1 MAFAR
6 LAAVVAIVC
15 AITSMAR
22 ADNAVD
28 AKSHFDKGTT
38 LFALGRYG
46 EAAVEYEKAFELKSD
61 PALLYNAAQAH
72 RLADNK
78 QRALLLYQSY
88 LRLFGDRV
96 NNRPEVERHIAK
108 LKAAVESEREAVK
121 SPPTTTTQSVTPPS
135 TTTTTTGEGAAATNS
150 GATSPALV
158 ETAKPRDD
166 RPLIKKPWFWG
177 VVAGGAAVVALGV
190 GLGVGLGTFRDP
202 SPSLGKV
209 TF

>member
-1 MAFAR
+1 MVFAR
-6 LAAVVAIVC
+6 FLAIVAIVC
-15 AITSMAR
+15 AITSMAH
-22 ADNAVD
+22 AESAAD

-46 EAAVEYEKAFELKSD
+46 EAAVEYERAFELKSD

-121 SPPTTTTQSVTPPS
+121 SPPTTTTQSVVPPS
-135 TTTTTTGEGAAATNS
+135 TGETSTTATNPVTNS
-150 GATSPALV
+150 RSSSTALMETS
-158 ETAKPRDD
+158 KPRDD

-190 GLGVGLGTFRDP
+190 GLGVGLGTFKDP

>member
-1 MAFAR
+1 MVFAR
-6 LAAVVAIVC
+6 FLAIVAIVC
-15 AITSMAR
+15 AITSMAH
-22 ADNAVD
+22 AESAAD

-38 LFALGRYG
+38 LFALGRYN

-96 NNRPEVERHIAK
+96 NNRPEVERHITK

-121 SPPTTTTQSVTPPS
+121 SPPTTTSQSVVPPAA
-135 TTTTTTGEGAAATNS
+135 TTTGQGATATTS
-150 GATSPALV
+150 GAGSPALV
-158 ETAKPRDD
+158 ETAKP
-166 RPLIKKPWFWG
+166 
-177 VVAGGAAVVALGV
+177 
-190 GLGVGLGTFRDP
+190 
-202 SPSLGKV
+202 
-209 TF
+209 